1 MLFLS
6 DLDNTLIFSY
16 KKLTENDLCV
26 EKKDGKNLSYMTYRS
41 AELFSDAV
49 RRVTFIPVTTRSA
62 EQYGRIYFPDG
73 YVPKYAV
80 IDNGAN
86 LLIDGR
92 PDKQWRS
99 EIIPAINESLPEIR
113 ECEKFLQKCGEV
125 YFDIRLVDDSFL
137 FTKCHESERV
147 MAELLSA
154 VKPRKTRLFTNGDKL
169 YAIPDGISKK
179 NALNRLKKRL
189 NNEPVIAAGDSLFDE
204 DMLSA
209 ADIAIV
215 KYGELSGRLIN
226 PRRLSEGKESDPD
239 FVLSCLTELLNNEKT
254 G

>member
-16 KKLTENDLCV
+16 KKLSERDLCV
-26 EKKDGKNLSYMTYRS
+26 EKKDEKNLSYMTYRS
-41 AELFSDAV
+41 AELFLRAI

-86 LLIDGR
+86 LLIDGK
-92 PDKQWRS
+92 PDEQWRS

-113 ECEKFLQKCGEV
+113 ACKEFLRKCGEV
-125 YFDIRLVDDSFL
+125 YFDIRFVDDSFL
-137 FTKCHESERV
+137 FTKCHESEQV
-147 MAELLSA
+147 MDDLLST
-154 VKPRKTRLFTNGDKL
+154 VNPVKTRLFTNGDKL

-179 NALNRLKKRL
+179 NALCRLKKRL

-215 KYGELSGRLIN
+215 KFGELSGRLIN
-226 PRRLSEGKESDPD
+226 PRKLYEDKESDPD
-239 FVLSCLTELLNNEKT
+239 FVLSCLTKLLNNEKM

>member
-16 KKLTENDLCV
+16 KKLSENDLCV

-41 AELFSDAV
+41 AELFSDIV

-62 EQYGRIYFPDG
+62 EQYGRISFPEG
-73 YVPKYAV
+73 YIPKYAV

-86 LLIDGR
+86 LLINGE

-99 EIIPAINESLPEIR
+99 EVIPVINESLPEIR
-113 ECEKFLQKCGEV
+113 EFEKYLKKCGEV
-125 YFDIRLVDDSFL
+125 YFDIRFVDDSFL
-137 FTKCHESERV
+137 FTKCHDSKRV
-147 MAELLSA
+147 MHELFSA
-154 VKPRKTRLFTNGDKL
+154 VSPAKTRLFTNGDKL

-179 NALNRLKKRL
+179 NALERLKRRL
-189 NNEPVIAAGDSLFDE
+189 SGELIIAAGDSLFDE

-209 ADIAIV
+209 ADLAIV
-215 KYGELSGRLIN
+215 KYGELCGKRIN
-226 PRRLSEGKESDPD
+226 TRQLSEERESDPD
-239 FVLSCLTELLNNEKT
+239 FVLSCLADILNNN
-254 G
+254 

>member
-16 KKLTENDLCV
+16 KKLSEKDLCV

-41 AELFSDAV
+41 AELFSDIV

-62 EQYGRIYFPDG
+62 EQYGRISFPEG
-73 YVPKYAV
+73 YIPKYAV

-86 LLIDGR
+86 LLINGE

-99 EIIPAINESLPEIR
+99 EVIPAINESLPEIR
-113 ECEKFLQKCGEV
+113 ECEKYLQKCGEV
-125 YFDIRLVDDSFL
+125 YFDIRFVDDSFL
-137 FTKCHESERV
+137 FTKCHDSERV
-147 MAELLSA
+147 MHELFSEISPA
-154 VKPRKTRLFTNGDKL
+154 KTRLFTNGDKL

-179 NALNRLKKRL
+179 NALERLKRRL
-189 NNEPVIAAGDSLFDE
+189 SCELIIAAGDSLFDE

-209 ADIAIV
+209 ADLAIV
-215 KYGELSGRLIN
+215 KYGELCGKRIN
-226 PRRLSEGKESDPD
+226 PRQLSEERESDPD
-239 FVLSCLTELLNNEKT
+239 FVLSCLADILNNN
-254 G
+254 

>member
-16 KKLTENDLCV
+16 KKLSERDLCV
-26 EKKDGKNLSYMTYRS
+26 EKKDGKSLSYMTYRS
-41 AELFSDAV
+41 AELFSESV

-86 LLIDGR
+86 LLINEK
-92 PDKQWRS
+92 PDEQWRS

-125 YFDIRLVDDSFL
+125 YFDIRFVDDSFL

-154 VKPRKTRLFTNGDKL
+154 VKPAKTRLFTNGDKL
-169 YAIPDGISKK
+169 YAIPNGISKK
-179 NALNRLKKRL
+179 NALEGLKKRL
-189 NNEPVIAAGDSLFDE
+189 NNELVIAAGDSLFDE

-215 KYGELSGRLIN
+215 KFGELSGKVIN
-226 PRRLSEGKESDPD
+226 SRQLSEDRESDPD
-239 FVLSCLTELLNNEKT
+239 FVLSCLSDIINNKKT